1 MFYVDKECEI
11 WWPAK
16 ANSKLDQLGYGAWLQ
31 ALPYNPGKIS
41 FTTIS
46 GMRDGYGRTQSG
58 SLGPK
63 ALHVHESFLQHPVT
77 TTPSDHYP
85 HSGDTNVDNSQ
96 TSVMANSNF
105 VEDLTRSLNARIK
118 SNKEAIDIIPNIT
131 PSVSQFSTFKSHI
144 NEIDVAVKK
153 FESNNTP
160 LPVTSQTEFTL
171 PIIIDFGGDISGKD
185 SDSINDSD
193 EKDLL
198 EEIPSRDSDPSMG
211 PPVPRKWKKLA
222 RINTPSDSSMH
233 QTVLNN
239 RSRGEGESI
248 LLELPNKRHQVS
260 TAEVHETLMVEAVK
274 QPHQSQ

>member
-105 VEDLTRSLNARIK
+105 VEDLTRSLNARTK

-171 PIIIDFGGDISGKD
+171 PIIIDFG
-185 SDSINDSD
+185 
-193 EKDLL
+193 
-198 EEIPSRDSDPSMG
+198 DPSMG

-260 TAEVHETLMVEAVK
+260 TAEVHETLTVEAVK
-274 QPHQSQ
+274 QPRQSQ

>member
-77 TTPSDHYP
+77 ATPSDHYP

-171 PIIIDFGGDISGKD
+171 PIIIDFGEIFQEKIVIALMIPMKKIFLRKYPHVTLIHPWALQYPVSGK
-185 SDSINDSD
+185 N
-193 EKDLL
+193 LH
-198 EEIPSRDSDPSMG
+198 
-211 PPVPRKWKKLA
+211 A
-222 RINTPSDSSMH
+222 
-233 QTVLNN
+233 
-239 RSRGEGESI
+239 SI
-248 LLELPNKRHQVS
+248 LLV
-260 TAEVHETLMVEAVK
+260 TLVCTK
-274 QPHQSQ
+274 LF

>member
-1 MFYVDKECEI
+1 MDAHNLVLWVQRLFTSMNRSFNTVLPLLPLI
-11 WWPAK
+11 ITPTVATQT
-16 ANSKLDQLGYGAWLQ
+16 LTILRRQLWL
-31 ALPYNPGKIS
+31 
-41 FTTIS
+41 
-46 GMRDGYGRTQSG
+46 
-58 SLGPK
+58 
-63 ALHVHESFLQHPVT
+63 
-77 TTPSDHYP
+77 
-85 HSGDTNVDNSQ
+85 
-96 TSVMANSNF
+96 NSNF

>member
-1 MFYVDKECEI
+1 MDAHNLVLWVQRLFTSMNRSFNTLLPLLPLIITPTVATQTLTI
-11 WWPAK
+11 
-16 ANSKLDQLGYGAWLQ
+16 LRRQLWL
-31 ALPYNPGKIS
+31 
-41 FTTIS
+41 
-46 GMRDGYGRTQSG
+46 
-58 SLGPK
+58 
-63 ALHVHESFLQHPVT
+63 
-77 TTPSDHYP
+77 
-85 HSGDTNVDNSQ
+85 
-96 TSVMANSNF
+96 NSNF

-233 QTVLNN
+233 QTLLNN

>member
-1 MFYVDKECEI
+1 MDAHNLVLWVQRLLTSMNRSFNTLLPLLPLIITPTVATQTLTI
-11 WWPAK
+11 
-16 ANSKLDQLGYGAWLQ
+16 LRRQLWL
-31 ALPYNPGKIS
+31 
-41 FTTIS
+41 
-46 GMRDGYGRTQSG
+46 
-58 SLGPK
+58 
-63 ALHVHESFLQHPVT
+63 
-77 TTPSDHYP
+77 
-85 HSGDTNVDNSQ
+85 
-96 TSVMANSNF
+96 NSNF

-222 RINTPSDSSMH
+222 RISTPSDSSMH

-260 TAEVHETLMVEAVK
+260 TVEVHETLMVEAVK